1 MKQAIT
7 DNSINKR
14 TFFSR
19 DQVARENNLCG
30 YLASAFAISMFAVGL
45 GMPLSAQATTV
56 GCSGSIGDSHG
67 LIVAI
72 TNANDSASG
81 GDTIDLGANCTYTFT
96 AADNWWYGPNALPPI
111 ASDIVINGNGATL
124 LATHTG
130 DPIPITAN
138 AFRFFYVSGGMELR
152 AGSLILNNLTLSGGY
167 AKGGDSHYGGG
178 GAGMGGAIFNQGQVN
193 IASVNLVGN
202 RAKGGNTFG
211 AIPPVSLNNARDSG
225 GGIGEDARFDNGGG
239 FGGGFNSAFGGLG
252 AVSNDSSSGGGGG
265 FIFGA
270 NGALNTG
277 MGGGLGGLGAGSSDG
292 GDAGTSL
299 SRGGVGG
306 NFGGGGTRGALLS
319 GGGGGGGIGGGGGSG
334 TDSFGDGGA
343 GGFAAGGGVG
353 SFFSGLGGIGGFGGG
368 RASGSYS
375 GQAGGFGAGAST
387 ISPSGSGA
395 GGGFGGA
402 IFNHTGNVSL
412 TNVTLSGSAA
422 NGGTGSTN
430 GSGLGGAIFNLNG
443 TVTLNF
449 CTVAGNSI
457 SGTNGTDASKGASD
471 GAIYSLAFGNKI
483 QDGTASVASLTIRN
497 SIIYANAGASNG
509 VVNNVVA
516 GTLASNT
523 GNVAQLIYGG
533 ANIVDSAS
541 SFAGATTSGAAPLVA
556 NPNLGPLQNNGGNT
570 LTMALPA
577 GSPAIDAGV
586 ACAGNLPATDQIG
599 NARLWGRAPDLG
611 AYEYASHAGSN
622 DDIFSDHFDTANNCL

>member
-306 NFGGGGTRGALLS
+306 NFGGGGDRRDGPPARKFGGNSRGPDRGGFGGGFNAGAN
-319 GGGGGGGIGGGGGSG
+319 GGGGGGGFGG
-334 TDSFGDGGA
+334 DRRDGAAREGFSYERK
-343 GGFAAGGGVG
+343 GGFNDRFAGQRNEGFAPRGDFAPRKEGFAPRNEGFAPRGDFAPRKEGFAPRNEGFAPRGDFAPRKPAFAKPGHAAPG
-353 SFFSGLGGIGGFGGG
+353 
-368 RASGSYS
+368 
-375 GQAGGFGAGAST
+375 
-387 ISPSGSGA
+387 
-395 GGGFGGA
+395 
-402 IFNHTGNVSL
+402 
-412 TNVTLSGSAA
+412 
-422 NGGTGSTN
+422 NGGKV
-430 GSGLGGAIFNLNG
+430 F
-443 TVTLNF
+443 VPR
-449 CTVAGNSI
+449 
-457 SGTNGTDASKGASD
+457 DAAK
-471 GAIYSLAFGNKI
+471 KR
-483 QDGTASVASLTIRN
+483 TAK
-497 SIIYANAGASNG
+497 
-509 VVNNVVA
+509 
-516 GTLASNT
+516 
-523 GNVAQLIYGG
+523 
-533 ANIVDSAS
+533 
-541 SFAGATTSGAAPLVA
+541 
-556 NPNLGPLQNNGGNT
+556 
-570 LTMALPA
+570 PA
-577 GSPAIDAGV
+577 
-586 ACAGNLPATDQIG
+586 
-599 NARLWGRAPDLG
+599 R
-611 AYEYASHAGSN
+611 
-622 DDIFSDHFDTANNCL
+622 